1 VSGDR
6 RGKLARDPGLDDYTP
21 KLKEQG
27 YDTMDAFDANDKAA
41 LGALLDDR
49 RFARA
54 QDHYKPGLVS
64 PKLQRARRREATVRS
79 L

>member
-1 VSGDR
+1 VSGDAAR
-6 RGKLARDPGLDDYTP
+6 QACRDPGLDDYTP

-54 QDHYKPGLVS
+54 QGHYKPGLVS
-64 PKLQRARRREATVRS
+64 PKLQARRREATVRS